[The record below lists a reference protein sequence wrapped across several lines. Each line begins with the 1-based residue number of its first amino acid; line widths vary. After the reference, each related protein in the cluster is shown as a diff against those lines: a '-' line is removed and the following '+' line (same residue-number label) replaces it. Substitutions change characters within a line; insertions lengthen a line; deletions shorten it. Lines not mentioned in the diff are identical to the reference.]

1 MDEKK
6 PRNVSLF
13 GPLLLV
19 FIGCI
24 LLLNTLGM
32 LEWSIWWQI
41 LRLWPVL
48 LIAAG
53 LELLIGRRSAW
64 GSLLAAVLA
73 VAVLVGALWLVRSD
87 SLTTSLP
94 TEEIRQPL
102 GTVTQAKIVIE
113 PGVGT
118 LYIAASPESASLVE
132 GQINIGQGEDLVQD
146 FSQEGTR
153 ATYQLTT
160 GGEAWIPFTGGWD
173 ERRVWELGL
182 SPGATLDLE
191 SGLGVGSSE
200 LDLTGLALSS
210 LKATTGVGRM
220 EVLLPAEGRFKAQV
234 DGAIGITV
242 IVIPEGMAVRVKA
255 DTALAARDLPE
266 GYEEEQDG
274 VYVSPGYANAEN
286 RVDLELTQAI
296 GTVEIRLQD

>member
-1 MDEKK
+1 VDEKK